1 MILDKRVPLKYW
13 FNLIKWD
20 IVLVACFVTASYVL
34 EQQYLKIELP
44 LSFSGFLGTSI
55 TLLLSFKLSQS
66 YDRWWEARKIW
77 GAIVNDSRSF
87 VTQLLNYTNP
97 QAKATVTKMAL
108 RQIAWCYLFADNLR
122 EKDTENSIAK
132 YVPEEEKDILRGHN
146 HKPLSILNKHSNDLN
161 TLHRNGDLNDFQQV
175 QIDSTIVRLCESMGK
190 AERIKKTVFP
200 KTYRLTLRFFIF
212 VFLFLLSLSFMN
224 FEMWIGIP
232 VLIVISIPFL
242 LLEKI
247 AKNVQDP
254 FSNRPTDCPIG
265 SISRTIEL
273 NIKELIENK
282 ETSITD
288 DSNSFYEM

>member
-1 MILDKRVPLKYW
+1 MILEKRVPLKYW

-122 EKDTENSIAK
+122 EKDTENSISK
-132 YVPEEEKDILRGHN
+132 YVPEDEKDILRGHN

>member
-20 IVLVACFVTASYVL
+20 IVLVACFVTASYIL

-132 YVPEEEKDILRGHN
+132 YVPEDEKDILRGHN

>member
-132 YVPEEEKDILRGHN
+132 YVPEDEKDILRGHN

>member
-97 QAKATVTKMAL
+97 QAKDTVTKMAL

-132 YVPEEEKDILRGHN
+132 YVPEDEKDILRGHN

-161 TLHRNGDLNDFQQV
+161 TLHRNGDLNYFQQV

-282 ETSITD
+282 ETAIAD

>member
-1 MILDKRVPLKYW
+1 MILEKRIPLKYW

-20 IVLVACFVTASYVL
+20 IVLVAFFVTGSYVL

-87 VTQLLNYTNP
+87 VTQLLNYASPEAKSIVTN
-97 QAKATVTKMAL
+97 MAL
-108 RQIAWCYLFADNLR
+108 RQIAWCYVFADNLR
-122 EKDTENSIAK
+122 EKELTKAIDTYALEN
-132 YVPEEEKDILRGHN
+132 EKELLKHHDHV
-146 HKPLSILNKHSNDLN
+146 PLSILNKHSNDLKK
-161 TLHRNGDLNDFQQV
+161 LHNEGFLNDFQQV
-175 QIDSTIVRLCESMGK
+175 QIDSTIVRLCASMGK

-224 FEMWIGIP
+224 FKMWIGIP
-232 VLIVISIPFL
+232 LLIIISIPFL

-265 SISRTIEL
+265 SISRTIEM

-282 ETSITD
+282 ETSSSSV
-288 DSNSFYEM
+288 SNSFYEM

>member
-1 MILDKRVPLKYW
+1 MILEKRVPLKYW

-20 IVLVACFVTASYVL
+20 IVLVACFVSASYVL

-87 VTQLLNYTNP
+87 VTQLLNYTN
-97 QAKATVTKMAL
+97 QNAKATVTKMAL

-122 EKDTENSIAK
+122 EKDPENSIVK
-132 YVPEEEKDILRGHN
+132 YVPEDEKDILRGHN
-146 HKPLSILNKHSNDLN
+146 HLPLSILNKHSNDLN
-161 TLHRNGDLNDFQQV
+161 NLHKNGNLNDFQQM

-190 AERIKKTVFP
+190 AERIKKTIFP

-224 FEMWIGIP
+224 FKMWIGIP

-265 SISRTIEL
+265 SISKTIEL

-282 ETSITD
+282 ETSISE